1 MLFVEPLIPKIPY
14 TTHFV
19 IILQI
24 YFFPVHKDPYENI
37 YCVVRGHKDI
47 ILQPPTDLPWIPYK
61 ELTPGVYKRS
71 EDEWIRDID
80 PESDKISWIV
90 IDPNNPDLDKYPEYG
105 KSSVYRLRLEQVQS

>member
-61 ELTPGVYKRS
+61 ELTPGVYRRS
-71 EDEWIRDID
+71 EDVWKKDID
-80 PESDKISWIV
+80 EDSDKVSWIV
-90 IDPNNPDLDKYPEYG
+90 IDPINPDLVQHPDYRN
-105 KSSVYRLRLEQVQS
+105 SSIFRLRLEQEQI